1 MRESNIPSLLVK
13 RTNQHPGIQLHQLNG
28 YKHNFNFL
36 TDQVRIVVWMIGA
49 WTLTLKHASLL
60 PQIRFPSKGKT
71 KPALPL
77 ALKLDMGSIS
87 NHSYFR
93 NSTDSSEDQ
102 SFSLFDI
109 HILVPVTIIS
119 IILFFLGVS
128 GNLITIVIFRRS
140 QEMRTTVNMYLSSM
154 ALSDT
159 LIFLGLPSDL
169 YRLWKYKPYIFG
181 DFLCKFFIYLS
192 ETCTY
197 CTILHITTVSVE
209 RYFAICFPL
218 KAKATITKCRVKR
231 VILVLWG
238 CSLLTAGPILFLFGV
253 EHHNGSLS
261 QESRECRPIERVART
276 GLLETMT
283 WVSTIYF
290 FLPMLC
296 LTLLYGLICRKL
308 LSQES
313 RECRPI
319 ERVARTGL
327 LETMTWVS
335 TIYFFLPMLC
345 LTLLYG
351 LICRKLRRSGQR
363 LPGCQAASR
372 RRSHRQ
378 TVKMLAVV
386 VFAFVLCWLP
396 FHIGRL
402 LFAQTEIILY
412 DLTQY
417 FNLIAMLLFYLGASI
432 NPILYNILSHKYR
445 EAMSKILHHK
455 RTRNCRSL
463 TRGKKVSFEGTELG
477 SFTSTVQH

>member
-1 MRESNIPSLLVK
+1 
-13 RTNQHPGIQLHQLNG
+13 
-28 YKHNFNFL
+28 
-36 TDQVRIVVWMIGA
+36 
-49 WTLTLKHASLL
+49 
-60 PQIRFPSKGKT
+60 
-71 KPALPL
+71 
-77 ALKLDMGSIS
+77 MGSIW

-93 NSTDSSEDQ
+93 NDTDSSEDQ
-102 SFSLFDI
+102 SFSLFDV

-218 KAKATITKCRVKR
+218 KAKATITEYRVKR
-231 VILVLWG
+231 VILALWG

-253 EHHNGSLS
+253 EHPNGSLP
-261 QESRECRPIERVART
+261 QESRECRSIERVART

-283 WVSTIYF
+283 WVSTVYF

-308 LSQES
+308 
-313 RECRPI
+313 
-319 ERVARTGL
+319 
-327 LETMTWVS
+327 W
-335 TIYFFLPMLC
+335 
-345 LTLLYG
+345 
-351 LICRKLRRSGQR
+351 RSGQR
-363 LPGCQAASR
+363 LPACQAAGR
-372 RRSHRQ
+372 KRSHTQ
-378 TVKMLAVV
+378 TVKMLGKSG
-386 VFAFVLCWLP
+386 LETQSEELP
-396 FHIGRL
+396 SLITPTG
-402 LFAQTEIILY
+402 EIILY

-432 NPILYNILSHKYR
+432 NPILYNVMSHKYR
-445 EAMSKILHHK
+445 KAMSRILHHK
-455 RTRNCRSL
+455 GTRRCRSL
-463 TRGKKVSFEGTELG
+463 TRSEKVSLEDDTNDC
-477 SFTSTVQH
+477 S

>member
-1 MRESNIPSLLVK
+1 
-13 RTNQHPGIQLHQLNG
+13 
-28 YKHNFNFL
+28 
-36 TDQVRIVVWMIGA
+36 
-49 WTLTLKHASLL
+49 
-60 PQIRFPSKGKT
+60 
-71 KPALPL
+71 
-77 ALKLDMGSIS
+77 
-87 NHSYFR
+87 
-93 NSTDSSEDQ
+93 
-102 SFSLFDI
+102 LFDV
-109 HILVPVTIIS
+109 HILVPVTMIS
-119 IILFFLGVS
+119 IVLFFLGVS

-154 ALSDT
+154 ALSDI

-197 CTILHITTVSVE
+197 CTILHITMVSVE

-238 CSLLTAGPILFLFGV
+238 FSLLTAGPILFLFGV
-253 EHHNGSLS
+253 EHRNGSLP
-261 QESRECRPIERVART
+261 QSRECRSIERMART

-308 LSQES
+308 
-313 RECRPI
+313 
-319 ERVARTGL
+319 
-327 LETMTWVS
+327 W
-335 TIYFFLPMLC
+335 
-345 LTLLYG
+345 
-351 LICRKLRRSGQR
+351 RSGQR
-363 LPGCQAASR
+363 LPGCQAAAR
-372 RRSHRQ
+372 KRSHTQ

-386 VFAFVLCWLP
+386 VLAFVLCWLP
-396 FHIGRL
+396 FHVSRI
-402 LFAQTEIILY
+402 LFAQSEIILY

-432 NPILYNILSHKYR
+432 NPILYNVMSHKYR
-445 EAMSKILHHK
+445 KAMSKL
-455 RTRNCRSL
+455 L
-463 TRGKKVSFEGTELG
+463 
-477 SFTSTVQH
+477 

>member
-1 MRESNIPSLLVK
+1 
-13 RTNQHPGIQLHQLNG
+13 
-28 YKHNFNFL
+28 
-36 TDQVRIVVWMIGA
+36 
-49 WTLTLKHASLL
+49 
-60 PQIRFPSKGKT
+60 
-71 KPALPL
+71 
-77 ALKLDMGSIS
+77 MGSIS
-87 NHSYFR
+87 NDSYFR
-93 NSTDSSEDQ
+93 NDTDSSEDQ

-109 HILVPVTIIS
+109 HILVPVTVIS

-231 VILVLWG
+231 VILALWG

-253 EHHNGSLS
+253 EHPNGSLP
-261 QESRECRPIERVART
+261 QESRECR
-276 GLLETMT
+276 
-283 WVSTIYF
+283 S
-290 FLPMLC
+290 
-296 LTLLYGLICRKL
+296 
-308 LSQES
+308 
-313 RECRPI
+313 I

-363 LPGCQAASR
+363 LPGCQAAGSK
-372 RRSHRQ
+372 RSHTQ
-378 TVKMLAVV
+378 TVKMLAIVV
-386 VFAFVLCWLP
+386 LAFVLCWLP
-396 FHIGRL
+396 FHVGRI
-402 LFAQTEIILY
+402 LFAQSEIILY

-417 FNLIAMLLFYLGASI
+417 FNLVAMLLFYLGASI
-432 NPILYNILSHKYR
+432 NPILYNVMSHKYR
-445 EAMSKILHHK
+445 KGMSKILHRK
-455 RTRNCRSL
+455 QTRRCKSL
-463 TRGKKVSFEGTELG
+463 TRSEKVSCEGTELG
-477 SFTSTVQH
+477 SFMSAVQH